1 LPPSLSTTAQSCLI
15 SPAARG
21 NGPLGWLAATTAPS
35 RGAGPE
41 DQAKI
46 RV

>member
-1 LPPSLSTTAQSCLI
+1 MAALLPLGGRESVRAPG
-15 SPAARG
+15 G

-41 DQAKI
+41 DQPKI

>member
-15 SPAARG
+15 SPAAGG
-21 NGPLGWLAATTAPS
+21 NGPLGWLAATTAPP
-35 RGAGPE
+35 RGAGPGDE
-41 DQAKI
+41 PKI